1 MVLQINVLKTY
12 TNGQF
17 FCNLLGTKHNSFSDR
32 RNHMNEFGQ
41 VKTKAA
47 NKGAALSKRGENG
60 TNY

>member
-1 MVLQINVLKTY
+1 M
-12 TNGQF
+12 
-17 FCNLLGTKHNSFSDR
+17 GTKHNSFSDR

-60 TNY
+60 TNYWKIGRKWIPLKTIYKHYVHT